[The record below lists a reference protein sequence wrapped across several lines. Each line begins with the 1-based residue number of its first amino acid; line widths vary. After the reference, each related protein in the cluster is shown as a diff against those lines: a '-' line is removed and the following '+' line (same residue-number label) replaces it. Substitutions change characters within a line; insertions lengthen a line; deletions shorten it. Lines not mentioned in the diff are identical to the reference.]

1 LLRVL
6 LFRFGAVAPDSAG
19 AHGRLGSSSGMISVV
34 GVAAMWLLRHG
45 LSHGKAWPDNAGA
58 AEKKRPAV
66 AAGLSRDGFTAISA
80 GGAGLQTSLSRSFGP
95 PLGQACTRHQ
105 LESIRA
111 HVADETNLLSTNPQ
125 SHIAALDTRDRR
137 GRLPPNGD
145 LDHDPGLGR
154 HGPDSFPRSDL
165 CPRCRFDGPG
175 RRHTESA
182 DRTIGVAGLS
192 G

>member
-1 LLRVL
+1 
-6 LFRFGAVAPDSAG
+6 
-19 AHGRLGSSSGMISVV
+19 M
-34 GVAAMWLLRHG
+34 
-45 LSHGKAWPDNAGA
+45 
-58 AEKKRPAV
+58 
-66 AAGLSRDGFTAISA
+66 GFTAISV

-95 PLGQACTRHQ
+95 PAGQGWTRHQ
-105 LESIRA
+105 FESIRA

-125 SHIAALDTRDRR
+125 LHIAGQDIRDRR

-145 LDHDPGLGR
+145 LDYDPGLGR
-154 HGPDSFPRSDL
+154 HGPDSCPRSDL

-182 DRTIGVAGLS
+182 DRTIGFAGLS